1 MNCAEPLD
9 DDFKAHYG
17 LTEFRRK
24 TRRGAERTGH
34 AGPQSAPHGQHP
46 REQEGKICFQT
57 GPRTCGAQTEVLK
70 LLLNAEAVEI
80 HGDVHPRKAQLPT
93 VRTELGDL
101 YLPLEGLID
110 VEAEKARLKKE
121 LEEAETE
128 LAKVQQKLNNPAFT
142 QKVPPN
148 VLANIKTWPSGSP
161 RRSTSWRRLRLCK
174 ADLVLEGRVIRVPDS
189 IPETKIGDSNNSPF
203 RWKTVS
209 FSQLRSHQPL
219 NYEISVGFRGGC
231 EVAPVTR

>member
-1 MNCAEPLD
+1 M
-9 DDFKAHYG
+9 
-17 LTEFRRK
+17 
-24 TRRGAERTGH
+24 
-34 AGPQSAPHGQHP
+34 
-46 REQEGKICFQT
+46 
-57 GPRTCGAQTEVLK
+57 
-70 LLLNAEAVEI
+70 
-80 HGDVHPRKAQLPT
+80 
-93 VRTELGDL
+93 RTELGDL

-121 LEEAETE
+121 LEKAETE

-148 VLANIKTWPSGSP
+148 VLAEHQK
-161 RRSTSWRRLRLCK
+161 RLAEWQSKKEHLLAALAALK

-189 IPETKIGDSNNSPF
+189 IPETKIGDSYNSPF

-219 NYEISVGFRGGC
+219 NYEISGGLGGC